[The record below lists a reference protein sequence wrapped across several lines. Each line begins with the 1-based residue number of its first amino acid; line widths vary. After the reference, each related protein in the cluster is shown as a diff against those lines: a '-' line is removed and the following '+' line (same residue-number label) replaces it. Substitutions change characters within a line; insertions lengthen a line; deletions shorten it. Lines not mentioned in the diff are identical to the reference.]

1 MVAGND
7 SYILFKV
14 KDLFCTLNSLD
25 VQEIIRNSNNITAV
39 KQSPSYIEGV
49 INLRGQIVT
58 IFNLS
63 KFFEFKSSENKDDT
77 IIIANH
83 DGEHFGF
90 LISEIKDIVT
100 VNNSHIENSSVLP
113 QSINK
118 EYIERVLSV
127 NKELY
132 SLLNIENIV
141 EPELV

>member
-14 KDLFCTLNSLD
+14 KDLFCTLNSLN
-25 VQEIIRNSNNITAV
+25 VQEIIRNSNNLTPV
-39 KQSPSYIEGV
+39 KRSPDHIRGV

-58 IFNLS
+58 IFSLS
-63 KFFEFKSSENKDDT
+63 RLFGFSPSEKTEDT
-77 IIIANH
+77 IIIVNF

-90 LISEIKDIVT
+90 LISEVKDIVT
-100 VNNSHIENSSVLP
+100 VSSSHIEHSSVLP
-113 QSINK
+113 KSINK
-118 EYIERVLSV
+118 EYLERVVSV
-127 NKELY
+127 NGELY